1 MPVDVSVV
9 LPVRNGGATLGGQLA
24 ALAAQDFDG
33 RWEVVLVDNG
43 STDGTRALAEQWRHR
58 LPGFLIHP
66 EPGARGANHAR
77 NVGCRVATAGRI
89 AFCDH
94 DDVADP
100 GWLTALMR
108 GLDEHPAVGG
118 FLERESLNDPAVVAT
133 RPQRAG
139 LRDGGFGFLPYP
151 LTANCAVHREV
162 WERLGG
168 FDEAFRYGSDDVEFF
183 WRAQLAGF
191 GLGYVPYAVMHYR
204 LRPDL
209 PRMARQYYD
218 YGRSHP
224 MLFRRFA
231 TAGMPPSRWRSGTRG
246 WLGLAAGLPRLAG
259 TRRSRAMW
267 VTRAAMAYGRIV
279 GSARHRVLYL

>member
-9 LPVRNGGATLGGQLA
+9 LPVRNGAATLGIQLA
-24 ALAAQDFDG
+24 ALAAQTFRG
-33 RWEVVLVDNG
+33 GWELVLVDNG
-43 STDGTRALAEQWRHR
+43 STDGTWRLAERWRDR
-58 LPGFLIHP
+58 LPGLRIHT
-66 EPGARGANHAR
+66 EPGARGANYAR
-77 NVGCRVATAGRI
+77 NAGCRVAGGDRI

-100 GWLTALMR
+100 GWLAALVR
-108 GLDEHPAVGG
+108 GLDTHPAVGG

-151 LTANCAVHREV
+151 LTANCAVRREV
-162 WERLGG
+162 WVRLGG
-168 FDEAFRYGSDDVEFF
+168 FDESFRYGSDDVEFF

-191 GLGYVPYAVMHYR
+191 ALGYVPDAVMHYR

-209 PRMARQYYD
+209 PSMACQYYD

-224 MLFRRFA
+224 MLFRTFG
-231 TAGMPPSRWRSGTRG
+231 TAGMPPSRWRTGGRSWRD
-246 WLGLAAGLPRLAG
+246 LAAGLPGLAG
-259 TRRSRAMW
+259 SRRARAVW
-267 VTRAAMAYGRIV
+267 VTRAAMCCGRVV
-279 GSARHRVLYL
+279 GSVRHRVLYL